1 MSEQIQNSAILQ
13 HHGILGQKW
22 GVRRFQ
28 DKNGNLTTAGKKR
41 ISEEYKKAAQMTTD
55 SYNKKYQKMYLDSY
69 NKAADKMNNGEI
81 EKFDKAQKKK
91 YGKDFAKR
99 EGYEDDYTE
108 LFDSNFQKNMNK
120 SLNDFFQTDE
130 TVKKTRALVE
140 KYKMTEW
147 DDLAKDN
154 EAVVSEIRSIVE
166 KQED

>member
-1 MSEQIQNSAILQ
+1 MNEKIQNNGILQ

-22 GVRRFQ
+22 GVRRYQ
-28 DKNGNLTTAGKKR
+28 DENGNLTTAGKKR
-41 ISEEYKKAAQMTTD
+41 ISKEYKKAAQIVTD

-81 EKFDKAQKKK
+81 EKFNKVQEKK

-99 EGYEDDYTE
+99 EGYEDDYMA
-108 LFDSNFQKNMNK
+108 LFDSTFQKNMNK

-130 TVKKTRALVE
+130 TVKKARALVK

-154 EAVVSEIRSIVE
+154 EAVISEVRSTIE
-166 KQED
+166 KQK